1 LTEPAFQATNTP
13 VVGTKYNHQ
22 RSTQEV
28 ERGIFERFAKA
39 AGLDVVDGSITQPDP
54 PDIVC
59 EIVGLGAVG
68 FELTAVDDTA
78 ALTRMALNSRTAEF
92 WAQALASLDP
102 STRARLRASHSDVQ
116 VALEYAE
123 PGHKGERRTAMRAVL
138 ERLAEQAGHYVGP
151 LYNRFDL
158 IAPENRSAA
167 VDLARERFKAQP
179 AGCNG
184 TLYSLI
190 DPPPP
195 GIRRADVQRFD
206 SFGQGPIA
214 FGISPGGFAPINLH
228 RIDAKLSREDYRS
241 DQRLELLAYVR
252 WGDAA
257 SLEDR
262 DFADYLAQRV
272 EGTPFIRIWLFETA
286 FAQVVAHYP

>member
-1 LTEPAFQATNTP
+1 LREPAFQATNTP
-13 VVGTKYNHQ
+13 VVGTKYHHQ

-138 ERLAEQAGHYVGP
+138 ER
-151 LYNRFDL
+151 
-158 IAPENRSAA
+158 
-167 VDLARERFKAQP
+167 
-179 AGCNG
+179 
-184 TLYSLI
+184 
-190 DPPPP
+190 
-195 GIRRADVQRFD
+195 
-206 SFGQGPIA
+206 
-214 FGISPGGFAPINLH
+214 
-228 RIDAKLSREDYRS
+228 REDYRS

-262 DFADYLAQRV
+262 DFADYLAQRG